1 VTQLTAA
8 WRLSPARR
16 RDAFDGSLAA
26 LLLALSLLD
35 LFTFALAGVYPHS
48 QWLHL
53 PFVIVSALPVAVR
66 RRWPLGAMIV
76 FAVVQTVWI
85 YALFPLD
92 QQPPLVPFVQL
103 IVMVYTAAA
112 YSDGRESRAAT
123 VVVAIGILSDI
134 PTLAIGKPLGYVAG
148 PNIAVAVAF
157 GIGLAF
163 ARIRRHNETLEVRM
177 ARAEHERVEA
187 AERAAA
193 DERARIAR
201 ELHDVIS
208 HDVSLMVLQASVER
222 RVHTGDATTAQTL
235 ANIESTGREALAEL
249 RRMLGVLHKNDH
261 DAPLR
266 PQPGLAQ
273 LPDLVEQARA
283 AGVPIELVVDGQPVA
298 VSPGLDIAA
307 YRIVQES
314 ITNAA
319 KHAAGTS
326 VIATLR
332 YREDSLEIDVVNDGG
347 SGAAPD
353 VPLPRGGHGLVGMH
367 ERVALF
373 GGTLEAM
380 PDDGGGFRVR
390 ARLPLPA

>member
-1 VTQLTAA
+1 M
-8 WRLSPARR
+8 
-16 RDAFDGSLAA
+16 
-26 LLLALSLLD
+26 
-35 LFTFALAGVYPHS
+35 
-48 QWLHL
+48 HL
-53 PFVIVSALPVAVR
+53 PFIIATAVPLAVR
-66 RRWPLGAMIV
+66 RRWPLGAMIC
-76 FAVVQTVWI
+76 FAVGQGIWI
-85 YALFPLD
+85 YALYPLD
-92 QQPPLVPFVQL
+92 QQPPLIPFVQL
-103 IVMVYTAAA
+103 VVIVYTAAA
-112 YSDGRESRAAT
+112 YSDGREARVAMI
-123 VVVAIGILSDI
+123 VVAIGILTDI
-134 PTLAIGKPLGYVAG
+134 PTLAIGKPVGNVAG
-148 PNIAVAVAF
+148 PDVVMAIAYAV
-157 GIGLAF
+157 GLAF
-163 ARIRRHNETLEVRM
+163 ARLRRHNETLEMRT
-177 ARAEHERVEA
+177 AHAERQRTEA

-222 RVHTGDATTAQTL
+222 RVHTGDGTTAQTL

-249 RRMLGVLHKNDH
+249 RRMLGVLHKNDQ

-283 AGVPIELVVDGQPVA
+283 AGVPIELVIDGQAVA
-298 VSPGLDIAA
+298 VPPGLDIAA

-347 SGAAPD
+347 PRSAPD
-353 VPLPRGGHGLVGMH
+353 VRLPRGGHGLVGMQ

-373 GGTLEAM
+373 GGSLEAM